1 MNGDEREMAL
11 SIAIRDARWRRIFA
25 RFSSTVEWST
35 CEFLR
40 TASGPIRGG
49 AVNDDTGRL
58 SFFFFIMRGVLF
70 LRVCVYRG
78 HVGEYLILSRDIFL
92 FLLLHV
98 VLCDLLIVYN
108 LWKKKK
114 KHDVML
120 RSFRDKF

>member
-1 MNGDEREMAL
+1 M
-11 SIAIRDARWRRIFA
+11 
-25 RFSSTVEWST
+25 
-35 CEFLR
+35 
-40 TASGPIRGG
+40 ASGPIRGG

-114 KHDVML
+114 HDVML

>member
-1 MNGDEREMAL
+1 M
-11 SIAIRDARWRRIFA
+11 
-25 RFSSTVEWST
+25 
-35 CEFLR
+35 
-40 TASGPIRGG
+40 
-49 AVNDDTGRL
+49 
-58 SFFFFIMRGVLF
+58 
-70 LRVCVYRG
+70 YRG